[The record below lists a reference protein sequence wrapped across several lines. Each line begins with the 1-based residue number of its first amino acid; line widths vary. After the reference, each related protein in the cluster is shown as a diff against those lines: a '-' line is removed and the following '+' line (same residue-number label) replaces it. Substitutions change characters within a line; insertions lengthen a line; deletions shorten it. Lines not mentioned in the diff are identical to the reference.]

1 MQCAIPP
8 APSCNSCIGLS
19 ESSEI
24 PSRSLLFRLLQ
35 TVGDFNSRGLRSNI
49 DMLTVINPGIGIQ
62 SPKTKTDRFWMVIAA
77 LQNRRTT
84 AAAKTSPPSWRGFPL
99 FEQLSPGDEA
109 K

>member
-8 APSCNSCIGLS
+8 RLVATVVSDCQKAARYH
-19 ESSEI
+19 
-24 PSRSLLFRLLQ
+24 SRSLLFRLRQ
-35 TVGDFNSRGLRSNI
+35 TVRDFNPRGLRSNI
-49 DMLTVINPGIGIQ
+49 DMFRGFNTGIGIQ
-62 SPKTKTDRFWMVIAA
+62 SPKTKTDRFWMVIVA

-84 AAAKTSPPSWRGFPL
+84 AAAKTSPLSWRGFPL